1 MQPPVSQPTINV
13 CSKIKCPFFEIK
25 PNSGRCSRYSNTC
38 QCHLSTVASVKS
50 DGYWLLAS
58 NENDFEQ
65 LKKANDRFLAKDKAS
80 QKQLKQLTMQIS
92 QSKLDKLD
100 RKVSSIKEVELPTGG

>member
-1 MQPPVSQPTINV
+1 MQPPESQQTVNV
-13 CSKIKCPFFEIK
+13 CSKIKCPFFEAK

-38 QCHLSTVASVKS
+38 QCHLSTVASFKC
-50 DGYWLLAS
+50 DGYWLFAS

-80 QKQLKQLTMQIS
+80 QRQLKHLTMKIS
-92 QSKLDKLD
+92 QTKWDGID
-100 RKVSSIKEVELPTGG
+100 NKVSAIKEIGIPTGG